1 MYSIF
6 SCCTGNNNTNDL
18 DALLHQD
25 SLGNTINIY
34 NLKDTLN
41 SKLGFII
48 LYSNVRE
55 RDLNKSKR
63 DKLLL
68 IPCS

>member
-34 NLKDTLN
+34 NLKDYIQM
-41 SKLGFII
+41 KGI
-48 LYSNVRE
+48 
-55 RDLNKSKR
+55 
-63 DKLLL
+63 
-68 IPCS
+68 